1 MSSLSSA
8 LNYALAGL
16 STNAAQS
23 ALVSRNVSNAGQE
36 NYTRKTADV
45 YTMPGGAPSVIGYT
59 RSTDK
64 QLLEKLLGATSNS
77 VSKQAVLDS
86 LTRLSGVLGAG
97 DGGTTLGEK
106 ITALQQSLKTY
117 ESNPSNDTL
126 ATQVL
131 AAAGTVTSALNDAST
146 EIQSVRSDADQ
157 AMAESVD
164 RVNNLLSQ
172 FKVVNDTVVRGQ
184 GSPADLTDALD
195 LRDGI
200 LKQLSEEIGISTLSR
215 SNSDLVIFASGG
227 AVLFEGTPRTVSF
240 SPSHPLPAGAGGNAV
255 FVDGVPVTGNGSPM
269 PVTSGKLAA
278 FYEIRDRTAVQA
290 QAQIDELAGGL
301 IRNFAEHDPADPAS
315 LPDVEGLLYDN
326 LGAGIPGIPTPAG
339 LASRISI
346 NPLGNPAKGGDIHL
360 LRDGGFGGPGY
371 VMNSSAA
378 SGYQA
383 RLSQMISA
391 LDGRSDFDP
400 AAGIGSQVSV
410 KEFASRISGWIEG
423 KRQTA
428 QTENESASAT
438 QTRTN
443 ESLQR
448 ITGVSIDQEMAQ
460 LLDLEKSYQ
469 ASSKIMSVVDNML
482 ASLFEAVG

>member
-45 YTMPGGAPSVIGYT
+45 YTMPGGAPSVVGYT

-97 DGGTTLGEK
+97 DDGTTLGEK
-106 ITALQQSLKTY
+106 IAALQQSLRTY
-117 ESNPSNDTL
+117 ESDPSNDTL
-126 ATQVL
+126 ASQVL
-131 AAAGTVTSALNDAST
+131 TAAGTVTSALNDASG
-146 EIQSVRSDADQ
+146 EIQSVRSEADQ

-215 SNSDLVIFASGG
+215 SNNDIVIFASGG

-240 SPSHPLPAGAGGNAV
+240 SPSHPLDAGTDGNAV
-255 FVDGVPVTGNGSPM
+255 YVDGVPVTDSGSPM
-269 PVTSGKLAA
+269 PITSGKLAA
-278 FYEIRDRTAVQA
+278 FRDIRDNVTVQA
-290 QAQIDELAGGL
+290 QTQIDELAGGL
-301 IRNFAEHDPADPAS
+301 IRNFAEHDPADPPS
-315 LPDVEGLLYDN
+315 LPDVAGLLYDN
-326 LGAGIPGIPTPAG
+326 LGGGIPGIPAPAG
-339 LASRISI
+339 LASRIAI
-346 NPLGNPAKGGDIHL
+346 NPLGNPAKGGDLHL
-360 LRDGGFGGPGY
+360 IRDGGFGGAGY
-371 VMNSSAA
+371 VMNNSAV
-378 SGYQA
+378 SGYQG
-383 RLSQMISA
+383 RLSQLISA
-391 LDGRSDFDP
+391 IDDRSDFDSS
-400 AAGIGSQVSV
+400 AGIGSQISV
-410 KEFASRISGWIEG
+410 KDFAARISGWIEG

-428 QTENESASAT
+428 QTENESASAA
-438 QTRTN
+438 QARTS
-443 ESLQR
+443 ESLKR
-448 ITGVSIDQEMAQ
+448 VTGVSIDQEMAQ

-469 ASSKIMSVVDNML
+469 ASSKIMSVVDSML
-482 ASLFEAVG
+482 ASLLEAVG